1 VHRLTY
7 QIVNNAGGTV
17 SSADMESTVTAT
29 THEIDVN
36 KTRFPAFV
44 QLASIRT
51 WLRANESTP
60 QKGISVQLGSRSF
73 KNHLSNCGIVATGQ
87 MVNAHAMGRLTMT
100 VSGSRR
106 DVQSK
111 ELQNADLQFGP
122 LSD

>member
-1 VHRLTY
+1 
-7 QIVNNAGGTV
+7 
-17 SSADMESTVTAT
+17 MESSVTAT

-36 KTRFPAFV
+36 KTRSPAFA
-44 QLASIRT
+44 QLASIRI

>member
-1 VHRLTY
+1 
-7 QIVNNAGGTV
+7 
-17 SSADMESTVTAT
+17 MESSVTAT

-36 KTRFPAFV
+36 KTRFPFV

-51 WLRANESTP
+51 WLRANESTR
-60 QKGISVQLGSRSF
+60 QKGIS
-73 KNHLSNCGIVATGQ
+73 GIVATGQ

-106 DVQSK
+106 DVRSR

>member
-1 VHRLTY
+1 
-7 QIVNNAGGTV
+7 
-17 SSADMESTVTAT
+17 MENSMTAM
-29 THEIDVN
+29 THEIDIN
-36 KTRFPAFV
+36 KIRSPASV

-100 VSGSRR
+100 VSSSMR
-106 DVQSK
+106 DVRSR
-111 ELQNADLQFGP
+111 ELQNAQNADLQLGP

>member
-1 VHRLTY
+1 
-7 QIVNNAGGTV
+7 
-17 SSADMESTVTAT
+17 MTAT
-29 THEIDVN
+29 IHEIDVY

-44 QLASIRT
+44 QFASIRT

-87 MVNAHAMGRLTMT
+87 MVNARAMGRLTMT

-106 DVQSK
+106 DVRSR
-111 ELQNADLQFGP
+111 ELQNADL
-122 LSD
+122 